1 MVNYWLDEKI
11 VIEKD
16 KIKNLDDLM
25 SKSEWEDCP
34 VQNPRD
40 FLAFSRR
47 KINEI
52 ILNGN
57 IIKIAEIHYYDDF
70 IRGVFVRHH
79 DKKLKK
85 LDFNYYEPIASK
97 RCPYKKKM
105 VAPSEEVLINDEKN
119 EIKNLEAIIK
129 NIDWEDYPLFGFSI
143 KTKKVMFMANPCIL
157 TLTHRVFS
165 PKFAHIIVFHQAE
178 KYIFINYETS
188 ITERRC
194 PHEKRTI
201 SI

>member
-129 NIDWEDYPLFGFSI
+129 NID
-143 KTKKVMFMANPCIL
+143 
-157 TLTHRVFS
+157 
-165 PKFAHIIVFHQAE
+165 
-178 KYIFINYETS
+178 
-188 ITERRC
+188 
-194 PHEKRTI
+194 
-201 SI
+201 